1 MIKHE
6 EAETL
11 SAGGRAWQLVYDLLN
26 ASKPFMNTALAGF
39 DVTPMQGWVLKIL
52 SARTPMPMSE
62 LAEHLGCDA
71 SNVTS
76 IVDRLESRGY
86 VQRRPAADRRVKELS
101 LTPEGVE
108 LFIQIDAH
116 MKKNPPP
123 MIEQLPEADKRQL
136 CEILQRA
143 VDSVQS

>member
-6 EAETL
+6 ETETL

-39 DVTPMQGWVLKIL
+39 DV
-52 SARTPMPMSE
+52 TPMPMSE

-101 LTPEGVE
+101 LTPDGVQ
-108 LFIQIDAH
+108 LFIEIDAH